1 MDKWTGRP
9 GRVCVNGMAEK
20 RTLTSRHLRLSNL
33 SEILDSANLRGSGYK
48 PVVPS
53 TVCRVHCPCGRGG
66 RGAGTNS
73 QGAQQTGS
81 WRPQGQS
88 QLWPG
93 LSGTSPPTESEHCK
107 LRGCLHSSFVQWGF
121 LLGSL
126 CTYILVTEDI
136 ERRTAGP

>member
-1 MDKWTGRP
+1 M
-9 GRVCVNGMAEK
+9 NGMAEK

-66 RGAGTNS
+66 
-73 QGAQQTGS
+73 AQQTGS

-93 LSGTSPPTESEHCK
+93 LSGTSPPTGSEHCK

-136 ERRTAGP
+136 ERRTAGL